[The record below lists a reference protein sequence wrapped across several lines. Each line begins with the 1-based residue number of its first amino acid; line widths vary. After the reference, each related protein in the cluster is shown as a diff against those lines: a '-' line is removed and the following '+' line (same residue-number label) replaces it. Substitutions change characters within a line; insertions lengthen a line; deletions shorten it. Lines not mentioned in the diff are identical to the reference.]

1 LGIARA
7 RVKMNEK
14 IADLESLY
22 KYWDENKQKAYQGL
36 IAKYIAEILLN
47 IDDGHISDAEEWIN
61 KAIEIDKRHCMMVEL
76 GRNYATYSEFF
87 KQKNDLSKAR
97 ENLEKAIKILKECG
111 ANGWVEKYEKAM
123 AEI

>member
-1 LGIARA
+1 MARA
-7 RVKMNEK
+7 KMNEK
-14 IADLESLY
+14 IADLEFLY

-47 IDDGHISDAEEWIN
+47 VDDRHISDAEEWIN

-97 ENLEKAIKILKECG
+97 ENLEKAIKILKECD
-111 ANGWVEKYEKAM
+111 ADGWVEKYEKAM